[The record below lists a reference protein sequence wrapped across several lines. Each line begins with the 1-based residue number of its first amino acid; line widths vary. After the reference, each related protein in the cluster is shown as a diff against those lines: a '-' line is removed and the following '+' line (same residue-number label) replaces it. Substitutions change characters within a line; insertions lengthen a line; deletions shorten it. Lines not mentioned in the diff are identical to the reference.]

1 MTTRVT
7 ISLDDETAAIVKA
20 LADKQIRSM
29 SSMAAAMV
37 VMQAREVVDSNA
49 VSQEEVKAA
58 KETL

>member
-7 ISLDDETAAIVKA
+7 ITLDDETAAIVKA

-37 VMQAREVVDSNA
+37 VMQAREVLQAGA
-49 VSQEEVKAA
+49 VSEDEVNAA
-58 KETL
+58 KGT